1 VSRPALS
8 RSGIDRRTVARA
20 DPAVLDAA
28 WSSDRARVIPITAEG
43 LVPLR
48 FGALAHH
55 PPAQVIRPA
64 EALYLGADADAEWF
78 ACVTGTPMHGR
89 MAGLRDIGAELDD
102 RDAGLLVHAVALVN
116 WHAAHTH
123 CPRCGTPTQVGD
135 GGHVR
140 RCPVDASTHF
150 PRTDPTVI
158 MLVTDARSGLVLLGR
173 QPSWPAGRYSCL
185 AGFAEAGESA
195 EQAVAREVAEE
206 TGAVVRDIRYVAS
219 QPWPFP
225 SSLML
230 GYRAVA
236 DPDVPLVIGADEL
249 QDARWFTREQV
260 LDAVGQGLLLPPKV
274 SIARL
279 LVDDWLENQ

>member
-1 VSRPALS
+1 VSRPVLS
-8 RSGIDRRTVARA
+8 RGIIDRRTVARA

-28 WSSDRARVIPITAEG
+28 WSSARARVLPITREG

-48 FGALAHH
+48 FGALAYQA
-55 PPAQVIRPA
+55 PDVAQRPA
-64 EALYLGADADAEWF
+64 DAFYLGADADAEWF
-78 ACVTGTPMHGR
+78 AAVTDTPLRGR
-89 MAGLRDIGAELDD
+89 LAGLRDVGADLDD
-102 RDAGLLVHAVALVN
+102 RDAGLLVHAVALLN
-116 WHAAHTH
+116 WHATHRH
-123 CPRCGTPTQVGD
+123 CPRCGTLTEVGD

-140 RCPVDASTHF
+140 RCPVDGSTHF
-150 PRTDPTVI
+150 PRTDPAVI
-158 MLVTDARSGLVLLGR
+158 MLVTDPGAGQVLLGR

-185 AGFAEAGESA
+185 AGFAEPGESA

-206 TGAVVRDIRYVAS
+206 TGAVVHDIRYLAS

-236 DPDVPLVIGADEL
+236 DPLVPLVIGADEL
-249 QDARWFTREQV
+249 QDARWFTRAQV
-260 LDAVGQGLLLPPKV
+260 VDAAGHGLLLPPPV

-279 LVDDWLENQ
+279 LVDDWLENG